1 MKQRLTKG
9 LLTQGLMLAT
19 LSVGLSACF
28 LVPGGMPKVA
38 SVSPT
43 DGATTVAVSSSVRA
57 SLDLAGDSG
66 LDVQTLTPSSVTL
79 TDASGTAVSA
89 TRTVEGS
96 TLVLE
101 PDTDLALDMLY
112 TFSVTPEVKTANG
125 TSLQAFSSA
134 FSTGPDI
141 VPPPGGLSATP
152 ERVVFTAGGETSSD
166 TRTLTLTNGG
176 SETVNVSGLSVSGP
190 DAAQFSV
197 DASTFSLAPGAT
209 RELSLSFK
217 PSGLGPQTASLNIQ
231 SSDANL
237 EVPLGGLS
245 VIGQGGNKEPSLQWI
260 LDTYGVAIQTGDQD
274 PSTTNLVNAP
284 TESLVGQEVQAQ
296 TFTKASPTSPVTLEV
311 LATFGVEN
319 DPVLDF
325 GYYTAGDRNA
335 QTEVFS
341 VEQTPTLNAQRL
353 GPVVTPAG
361 SGTVS
366 GDTVTFDPGAESF
379 GLYSSWQA
387 NRFFSKREVF
397 TENGLNI
404 FDTLKHHV
412 RTYPLPGE
420 ANAYVM
426 ATDEFNTKNGNDYN
440 DIVVIVRNVVP
451 GEAAEPPA
459 KVPIPPV
466 PTTPSANGISG
477 LKVANAFDLPY
488 SDRLVLQKIENFKGN
503 FCDPVE
509 KPGCD
514 PTVDRW
520 EGMEFPTTGT
530 VNLQNTGSSA
540 LQLSLSFQNDNLFV
554 FPNGESNLT
563 LQPGQVYPLSIEFSP
578 VGFDGKGVY
587 PDGLL
592 IQSGGQSAGLQLA
605 GLYMLKP
612 EGSREVFIAP
622 LANDLFGYDIDIGA
636 TSQGKLPNPDADS
649 PLAGD
654 EVRSDTWEAAD
665 PGSPVTTLQI
675 AAFHDCCRQSYAFE
689 LHNKGS
695 SSAFASMKPL
705 GIYGQSIYPRQKD
718 GSLTELSANPSGPFE
733 IYVAGYSSDPSNGRN
748 KGRLG
753 VRFWPL
759 KDRSGNPV
767 PNAYLV
773 GQDFVIAGCTAEA
786 DPDAPD
792 GDSVVT
798 GDSDT
803 SYDGLSPAQ
812 SGIVAN
818 CDYQDNV
825 YIVRNIQPVN

>member
-79 TDASGTAVSA
+79 TDASGTAVPA

-101 PDTDLALDMLY
+101 PDTDLALDMTY
-112 TFSVTPEVKTANG
+112 TFTVTPEVKTANG
-125 TSLQAFSSA
+125 TSLQAFSST
-134 FSTGPDI
+134 FSTGQNI
-141 VPPPGGLSATP
+141 APPAGGLSATP

-217 PSGLGPQTASLNIQ
+217 PSSLGPQTASLNVQ

-245 VIGQGGNKEPSLQWI
+245 VKGQGGQKEPSLQWI
-260 LDTYGVAIQTGDQD
+260 LDTYGIAVQTGDED
-274 PSTTNLVNAP
+274 PSTTNLVDAP
-284 TESLVGQEVQAQ
+284 TNGLVGSEVVGQ
-296 TFTKASPTSPVTLEV
+296 TFTKAVPEEQVTVEV
-311 LATFGVEN
+311 LAVFGVEN

-325 GYYTAGDRNA
+325 GYYTAGEQNT
-335 QTEVFS
+335 QIEIFS
-341 VEQTPTLNAQRL
+341 IEQTPALNAQRL
-353 GPVVTPAG
+353 GPVVTAAG
-361 SGTVS
+361 QGTVD
-366 GDTVTFDPGAESF
+366 GDTVTFDPGTESF
-379 GLYSSWQA
+379 GLYSAWPA
-387 NRFFSKREVF
+387 NRFFDARKVF
-397 TENGLNI
+397 TEDQFNA
-404 FDTLKHHV
+404 FDTLRHHV
-412 RTYPLPGE
+412 RTYPLPNE
-420 ANAYVM
+420 PNAYVVV
-426 ATDEFNTKNGNDYN
+426 TDEFNTETGNDYN
-440 DIVVIVRNVVP
+440 DVVVIVRNVVP

-466 PTTPSANGISG
+466 PITPSADGISG
-477 LKVANAFDLPY
+477 LEVANAFGLPY
-488 SDRLVLQKIENFKGN
+488 PDRLILQKIENFRGN

-592 IQSGGQSAGLQLA
+592 VQSGGQNAGLQLA

-612 EGSREVFIAP
+612 EGAREVYFAP
-622 LANDLFGYDIDIGA
+622 MVNDLFGYKINLGEYA
-636 TSQGKLPNPDADS
+636 NGGLLSPAPDS
-649 PLAGD
+649 PLAGE
-654 EVRSDTWEAAD
+654 EVRSAYWEAAD
-665 PGSPVTTLQI
+665 PGSPVKALQI
-675 AAFHDCCRQSYAFE
+675 AAFYPCCFNSTFAME
-689 LHNKGS
+689 LVNRGS
-695 SSAFASMKPL
+695 SNAFATMRPI
-705 GIYGQSIYPRQKD
+705 GTDTQSIYPRQSN
-718 GSLTELSANPSGPFE
+718 GGLTELVANANGAFE
-733 IYVAGYSSDPSNGRN
+733 VRVGTYSSDPKNGSGRRN
-748 KGRLG
+748 LG

-767 PNAYLV
+767 ANSYIVA
-773 GQDFVIAGCTAEA
+773 QDFVVEGCNGFGVPETPEGA
-786 DPDAPD
+786 DP
-792 GDSVVT
+792 T
-798 GDSDT
+798 GIGS
-803 SYDGLSPAQ
+803 
-812 SGIVAN
+812 N
-818 CDYQDNV
+818 CDYQDNL
-825 YIVRNIQPVN
+825 YIMSNIQPVN